1 MSKKIKLPLTIPFK
15 VDDIDT
21 TMSKKDYSRQ
31 KTGYKKTNPFDNNI
45 RESIITKYIQYRKEI
60 DEQKE
65 KTEKIDIIVKY
76 IFFAATAIMNN
87 IYLRD
92 KNDEYFQ
99 NEKFVWYKDKKLPN
113 FYNNNEISIQNMML
127 IYLLRYDLT
136 IYIQQKYKMGGS
148 RWFAKTRDKEAFNRI
163 LREVKNYNI
172 DLDKDFTERKLWKIL
187 KTTTE
192 LEQIYY
198 MLYKQQKRILI
209 IKTTLEDKI
218 RNASKFILMLYRF
231 QMILYNEFVKYC
243 GDKNEQLDTD
253 QKENAKKIQYV
264 CKNYLN
270 ISSDIIEEN
279 IRNYEDY
286 DNYIYNIIN
295 QIIHI
300 RTKDNIVNQKG
311 LPPQQYQQLQI
322 YQQQPQQL
330 YQQLQQHQQQLQQH
344 PRHPQQLYQQ
354 VVQPQQQPQQ
364 QYQQLQQLQH
374 QQLQQHQ
381 QHQQRPPHQQQQQQH
396 QVVQRLQQHMSNHG
410 EQIGDNQ
417 TASMEVKKSEKI
429 DKDFNNDDDFKNNKV
444 YQDHINL
451 TILLLENYSKTN
463 QNLYNEHMILLI
475 DSYIISKIFT
485 IIYYHE
491 YLVDKSNILLTDYYN
506 VIDNILRS
514 KYNYNTEQRSSS
526 YNILDTMNNHDIKIQ
541 FKNNLEYIRNFIN
554 VKKNLPTTTSKNMD
568 QKTVPENMNDD
579 TGELILYKN
588 EKNNT
593 KENIIKQHNYYL
605 NSNNLENLQKF
616 YNDVFTH
623 INPTKNV
630 NEINIMVKT
639 IMESTNKVHEFN
651 RMIETSS
658 YKGGKT
664 SKKPRKK

>member
-45 RESIITKYIQYRKEI
+45 RESIITKYIQYRKKI
-60 DEQKE
+60 YEQKE

-92 KNDEYFQ
+92 KNDEYLQ

-286 DNYIYNIIN
+286 DNYIYNII
-295 QIIHI
+295 IS
-300 RTKDNIVNQKG
+300 
-311 LPPQQYQQLQI
+311 L
-322 YQQQPQQL
+322 
-330 YQQLQQHQQQLQQH
+330 
-344 PRHPQQLYQQ
+344 
-354 VVQPQQQPQQ
+354 
-364 QYQQLQQLQH
+364 
-374 QQLQQHQ
+374 
-381 QHQQRPPHQQQQQQH
+381 
-396 QVVQRLQQHMSNHG
+396 
-410 EQIGDNQ
+410 
-417 TASMEVKKSEKI
+417 
-429 DKDFNNDDDFKNNKV
+429 DFF
-444 YQDHINL
+444 L
-451 TILLLENYSKTN
+451 
-463 QNLYNEHMILLI
+463 
-475 DSYIISKIFT
+475 
-485 IIYYHE
+485 
-491 YLVDKSNILLTDYYN
+491 
-506 VIDNILRS
+506 
-514 KYNYNTEQRSSS
+514 
-526 YNILDTMNNHDIKIQ
+526 
-541 FKNNLEYIRNFIN
+541 
-554 VKKNLPTTTSKNMD
+554 
-568 QKTVPENMNDD
+568 
-579 TGELILYKN
+579 
-588 EKNNT
+588 
-593 KENIIKQHNYYL
+593 
-605 NSNNLENLQKF
+605 KF
-616 YNDVFTH
+616 L
-623 INPTKNV
+623 
-630 NEINIMVKT
+630 
-639 IMESTNKVHEFN
+639 
-651 RMIETSS
+651 
-658 YKGGKT
+658 
-664 SKKPRKK
+664 